1 MSARDDIAIARRFEP
16 TSDGCFLHREGRKA
30 YKLTTA
36 QAGLLARILEREQT
50 WSLLFSL
57 AMPFF
62 VLDVFFDFFG
72 PLWPY
77 AGGVLVL
84 TILSTSTLGVVDL
97 VRHARL
103 LRGCPRSE
111 VEEAGAPAK
120 TWRQRLASLQGSPAI
135 RRLGTRNLVL
145 QSLASLEWIALSAFV
160 LWTSPSWLPKSRD
173 WLDAA
178 DASWFAQGVLHTFG
192 ALLLVGL
199 LFAIVFFPFVIAACL
214 RTLHERSQGTE
225 LEGTNGA

>member
-1 MSARDDIAIARRFEP
+1 MSTRDDVAIARRFEP
-16 TSDGCFLHREGRKA
+16 TDNGCFLHREGRKD
-30 YKLTTA
+30 YKLTRA
-36 QAGLLARILEREQT
+36 QAGPLARILEREQT
-50 WSLLFSL
+50 WSLLFSMV
-57 AMPFF
+57 MPFF

-77 AGGVLVL
+77 VGGVLVL
-84 TILSTSTLGVVDL
+84 TILATLTLGMVDL

-103 LRGCPRSE
+103 LRGCPHSV
-111 VEEAGAPAK
+111 VEEAGGAAK
-120 TWRQRLASLQGSPAI
+120 PWRQRLTSLKGSPAI
-135 RRLGTRNLVL
+135 RRLGTRNLIL

-160 LWTSPSWLPKSRD
+160 LWTSPRWLPISWD
-173 WLDAA
+173 WLEAA
-178 DASWFAQGVLHTFG
+178 DADWFTQGVLYTFE

-225 LEGTNGA
+225 LEEANGA